1 MYSIMLLNDL
11 RANFHLYAV
20 CSSCDRMEA
29 VNIPTLLQTLPADTP
44 IGQIRQRVR
53 CRGCNS
59 RTNDIRI
66 VYVGEGERSATF
78 QYRR

>member
-1 MYSIMLLNDL
+1 MLLNDL
-11 RANFHLYAV
+11 RASFHLYAV
-20 CSSCDRMEA
+20 CNSCDRMEP
-29 VNIPTLLQTLPADTP
+29 VSIPDLLRTLPADTP
-44 IGQIRQRVR
+44 ISLIRQRVR
-53 CRGCNS
+53 CRGCNL